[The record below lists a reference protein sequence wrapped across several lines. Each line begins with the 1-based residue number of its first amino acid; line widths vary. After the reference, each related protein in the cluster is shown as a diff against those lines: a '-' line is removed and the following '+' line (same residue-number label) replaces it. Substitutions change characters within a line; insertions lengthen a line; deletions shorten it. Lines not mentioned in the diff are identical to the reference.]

1 VLGLDAVGRLRPGMS
16 ADIAVYALDR
26 DPRHFGLHDVGVAP
40 VASGGRA
47 HLKALLVGG
56 RRVVEDGAIPGFDL
70 AELAHEARAAVRAL
84 QRAAA
89 GDPVASGT
97 QIAGT

>member
-1 VLGLDAVGRLRPGMS
+1 
-16 ADIAVYALDR
+16 
-26 DPRHFGLHDVGVAP
+26 
-40 VASGGRA
+40 
-47 HLKALLVGG
+47 LLVDG
-56 RRVVEDGAIPGFDL
+56 RHVVEDGAIPGFDM
-70 AELAHEARAAVRAL
+70 AELAHQARAAVRAL